1 MFKISEFS
9 RLSKVSLKA
18 LRYYDHIGMLKPRTV
33 DQDTGYRYYSADQ
46 ILELNRIF
54 MYKELGFTLPQIIE
68 LLNEDITLE
77 QIRGMFNL
85 KRSEIQQVIDTEQ
98 AKLTRIKERM
108 QLIEKEGCVEREQEV
123 VIKVVEHKK
132 LFLSLKARGKE
143 QDIPGLFRTFN
154 QWIRKENLNLVE
166 SPKIVIW
173 SELDENADEFEFEVG
188 HFLKGELSVFPDE
201 LHIRSLPPELMAT
214 LAFRSDS
221 AFACTACVDLATWIE
236 NNGYQ
241 IKEDQPGREIY
252 LPLPTEQDI
261 QWIEIQIPIKKN
273 DMNKGGGEE

>member
-123 VIKVVEHKK
+123 VIKAVEHK

-173 SELDENADEFEFEVG
+173 SELDENVDEFEFEVG
-188 HFLKGELSVFPDE
+188 HFLKGELSVLPDE
-201 LHIRSLPPELMAT
+201 LQIRSLPPELMAT
-214 LAFRSDS
+214 LTFHSDS

-261 QWIEIQIPIKKN
+261 QLIEIQIPIK
-273 DMNKGGGEE
+273 GGGED

>member
-33 DQDTGYRYYSADQ
+33 DPDTGYRYYSADQ
-46 ILELNRIF
+46 LLELNRIF
-54 MYKELGFTLPQIIE
+54 MYKELGFTLPQIME

-77 QIRGMFNL
+77 QIRGMFHL

-123 VIKVVEHKK
+123 VIKAVEQKP
-132 LFLSLKARGKE
+132 FLSLTALGSE
-143 QDIPGLFRTFN
+143 QDIPELFRTFN
-154 QWIRKENLNLVE
+154 KLLRKEHLNLVE
-166 SPKIVIW
+166 SPQIVLW
-173 SELDENADEFEFEVG
+173 SELDENVDEFEFEVG
-188 HFLKGELSVFPDE
+188 HYVKRELSVLPDE
-201 LHIRSLPPELMAT
+201 LHIRSLPPELMMAT
-214 LAFRSDS
+214 LTFRSDS
-221 AFACTACVDLATWIE
+221 VFACTACVDLATWIE
-236 NNGYQ
+236 KNGYQ

-252 LPLPTEQDI
+252 LPLPTEKDI
-261 QWIEIQIPIKKN
+261 QLIEIQIPITKHDRN
-273 DMNKGGGEE
+273 NGGGEL